1 MYYRYKDFK
10 KWSCENIHI
19 ISSCFVLF
27 TLFFILITELINT
40 IFNIDIILEIFSS
53 GFIIN
58 ILILKLFFSSNE
70 KKQIDEVINLYLSE
84 NGYKTEQL
92 EDFLQ
97 DKSIS
102 FLTKFNLLLHV
113 LMPLPIFFSTS
124 HVNLKRNVNLFTF
137 VFYLFC
143 LLFSILIYISGVIA

>member
-1 MYYRYKDFK
+1 MK
-10 KWSCENIHI
+10 KN
-19 ISSCFVLF
+19 
-27 TLFFILITELINT
+27 
-40 IFNIDIILEIFSS
+40 
-53 GFIIN
+53 
-58 ILILKLFFSSNE
+58 K
-70 KKQIDEVINLYLSE
+70 IDEVINLYLSE

-143 LLFSILIYISGVIA
+143 LLFSILIHISGVIA

>member
-1 MYYRYKDFK
+1 MK
-10 KWSCENIHI
+10 KN
-19 ISSCFVLF
+19 
-27 TLFFILITELINT
+27 
-40 IFNIDIILEIFSS
+40 
-53 GFIIN
+53 
-58 ILILKLFFSSNE
+58 K
-70 KKQIDEVINLYLSE
+70 IDEVINLYLSE

-143 LLFSILIYISGVIA
+143 LFCLLFSILIHISGVIA